1 MIDPKASRLFTP
13 WTHPDTGVTVYLL
26 TEKVAPVQEA
36 FYFVNDSM
44 THNGRYLWFYCA
56 YPPSGSS
63 GQGRTLGVVDFA
75 RDTVHQFPE
84 TQFQGASPYLDAET
98 GEVYWGMGP
107 SLWRRGP
114 GADDAPERVNSLPDE
129 LIKNRAISRLAT
141 HLTRSA
147 DGSEFFVDAAFGLQW
162 VMGSLPVD
170 GGDYHLWQRFD
181 RNHNHAQ
188 FSPTDPDLVL
198 FAEENHSDPITGL
211 RFGIVNR
218 MWLIRRGEVAR
229 PVYSDPTRVTH
240 EWWDPDG
247 EHVWCVWGNEAWR
260 TNIHTREV
268 EKVTW
273 PNHCWHAH
281 ATADCRYM
289 VADSNE
295 RFYRG
300 CPSKVGFLN
309 RVTGT
314 YVEMVDNPEMPGLV
328 GSTYHIDPHPRFV
341 GREQF
346 VVFTTTVRGEVDL
359 AVARTADLIERTS

>member
-1 MIDPKASRLFTP
+1 MIALEASKLFTP
-13 WTHPDTGVTVYLL
+13 WTHPSTGVTIHLL

-44 THNGRYLWFYCA
+44 SQDGRYLWFYCA
-56 YPPSGSS
+56 FPPSGSAAS
-63 GQGRTLGVVDFA
+63 GRTLGVVDFEHDEI
-75 RDTVHQFPE
+75 RHYPE
-84 TQFQGASPYLDAET
+84 TQFQSVSPFVDVASGD
-98 GEVYWGMGP
+98 VYWSTGP
-107 SLWRRGP
+107 AIWRRGAEAE
-114 GADDAPERVNSLPDE
+114 GVAELVNALPPSLIGDRPF
-129 LIKNRAISRLAT
+129 SRLAT

-147 DGSEFFVDAAFGLQW
+147 DGKEFFVDAAFGLQW
-162 VMGSLPVD
+162 VMGSLPID
-170 GGDYHLWQRFD
+170 GGKFEPWQRFD
-181 RNHNHAQ
+181 RNYNHAQ

-211 RFGIVNR
+211 RFGIVDR
-218 MWLIRRGEVAR
+218 MWLIRRGESAR
-229 PVYSDPTRVTH
+229 PVFSTPTRVTH

-247 EHVWCVWGNEAWR
+247 EHVWCVWGNDAWR
-260 TNIHTREV
+260 TNIHTQEV
-268 EKVTW
+268 EKVAW

-309 RVTGT
+309 RVTDT
-314 YVEMVDNPEMPGLV
+314 YVEIADNPEMSDLA

-341 GREQF
+341 GGEQF